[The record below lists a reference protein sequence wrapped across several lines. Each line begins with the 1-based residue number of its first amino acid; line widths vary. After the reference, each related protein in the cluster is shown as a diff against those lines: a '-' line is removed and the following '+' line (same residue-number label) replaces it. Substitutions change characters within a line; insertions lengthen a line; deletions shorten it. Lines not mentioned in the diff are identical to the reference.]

1 MQVLFLYVAV
11 VLIWG
16 STWAAI
22 AYQLGPVAEEV
33 SVAYRF
39 AIAAVALYLYALV
52 TGGELRLPRDKLGFV
67 FVQGTLLFCLNYFFV
82 YYGTEY
88 ITTGL
93 VAVLFTTIVV
103 FNAVFERLFFRRP
116 VDARV
121 LMAALLGLVGIAF
134 IFWPEIAEL
143 SLEDDALLGVVLVT
157 ISVVI
162 ASLGNMAAIVN
173 TSRGLPVV
181 AVNAH
186 GMAFASVLSAVLAA
200 ALGREFNFS
209 LETGYVTSL
218 VYLAILGSA
227 VAFGIYLA
235 LIRRI
240 GAARASYSTVLFP
253 IVALAISTVIE
264 DYRWTAGAGIGILLT
279 LVGNYLVLSRQ
290 APQPAKPEQ
299 S

>member
-1 MQVLFLYVAV
+1 MHVLLLYAAV

-157 ISVVI
+157 VWISRPTGIIAVAIPTSVIGTFVVMVATGRNI
-162 ASLGNMAAIVN
+162 NVVSLV
-173 TSRGLPVV
+173 PVV
-181 AVNAH
+181 NNRV
-186 GMAFASVLSAVLAA
+186 
-200 ALGREFNFS
+200 
-209 LETGYVTSL
+209 
-218 VYLAILGSA
+218 
-227 VAFGIYLA
+227 
-235 LIRRI
+235 
-240 GAARASYSTVLFP
+240 
-253 IVALAISTVIE
+253 
-264 DYRWTAGAGIGILLT
+264 
-279 LVGNYLVLSRQ
+279 
-290 APQPAKPEQ
+290 
-299 S
+299 